1 MHFINIYFYLYYY
14 FIILNY
20 GSKVFFL
27 VTSKSHGLIHLRNV
41 VNVINIC
48 NLKSITKKVYIKL
61 IYMVNIISMIKGRK
75 YISCDDYSN
84 GYELLYVYV
93 TEGVGGIQMYKVRRR
108 HEFQDTD
115 DQILLVL
122 CDHFSWNLD

>member
-1 MHFINIYFYLYYY
+1 MVQKY
-14 FIILNY
+14 
-20 GSKVFFL
+20 FFL

-41 VNVINIC
+41 VYVRNIY

-61 IYMVNIISMIKGRK
+61 IYMVNIISMIKRRK

-93 TEGVGGIQMYKVRRR
+93 TEGVGGYTNVQSQK
-108 HEFQDTD
+108 EA
-115 DQILLVL
+115 
-122 CDHFSWNLD
+122 